1 MEEKE
6 FFEKLRSLEEENIS
20 KLREKY
26 GEKARDIVW
35 GVTRRLMWDTRN
47 MGDLEI
53 RFKVIKELFPDYL
66 QWAENQFKALVK
78 ALAGE

>member
-20 KLREKY
+20 KLREEY
-26 GEKARDIVW
+26 GEKARDIVRA
-35 GVTRRLMWDTRN
+35 VMRRLMWDTRK

-66 QWAENQFKALVK
+66 KWAESQFKALAK

>member
-6 FFEKLRSLEEENIS
+6 FFEKLQSLKEEYIS
-20 KLREKY
+20 KLREEY
-26 GEKARDIVW
+26 GEKARDIVRT
-35 GVTRRLMWDTRN
+35 VMRRLMWDTRN

>member
-6 FFEKLRSLEEENIS
+6 FFEKLRSLQEENIS

-26 GEKARDIVW
+26 GEKARDIVRTVM
-35 GVTRRLMWDTRN
+35 GRLMWDTRN
-47 MGDLEI
+47 VGDLEI

-66 QWAENQFKALVK
+66 QWVENQFKALAK